1 MYYLDIAL
9 YISKRADKEFNVFD
23 KCVARYVHFTFPS
36 QRTNGLQRTST
47 EKIKTGAT
55 LNVRILVEEAIRHLR
70 RCRIISNEMS
80 VSHLTKYC

>member
-23 KCVARYVHFTFPS
+23 KCVASNVHFTFPS
-36 QRTNGLQRTST
+36 QKRNGLQRTST
-47 EKIKTGAT
+47 EKIKTK
-55 LNVRILVEEAIRHLR
+55 AIRHLR